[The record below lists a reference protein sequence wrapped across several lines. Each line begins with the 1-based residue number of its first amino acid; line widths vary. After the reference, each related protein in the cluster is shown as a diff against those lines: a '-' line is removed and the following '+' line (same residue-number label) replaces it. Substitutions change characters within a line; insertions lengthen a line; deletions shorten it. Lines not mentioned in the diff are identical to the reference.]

1 MDCDG
6 LSFRHRNGQ
15 YWAALDQFYAD
26 ASSLSDAAWVV
37 NTEVLGIVTGLSDHA
52 PVVCKA
58 RLLPRGLVRRL
69 ADTTV
74 RHPLFRKTY
83 QSELDFQCGRRT
95 GKAYCTKDKSGN
107 GKIRRNPLLG
117 VLHSE
122 EWDWHGCAS
131 RAASKAVRA
140 CPPSPTG
147 MTNAFVPGLVLLQKH
162 IRGNLG
168 TETLTQVAVI
178 NPVAWT
184 WVEVSS
190 V

>member
-1 MDCDG
+1 MATVPLGKWFVEHGEHEAGWGRWDEHESACFSRTVLVPRQLRRVDCDG

-15 YWAALDQFYAD
+15 YWAALDQFYVN
-26 ASSLSDAAWVV
+26 ASALSDAAWVV

-52 PVVCKA
+52 PVVCRA
-58 RLLPRGLVRRL
+58 RLLPRGQARRL
-69 ADTTV
+69 ADSTV

-117 VLHSE
+117 ALHAE

-140 CPPSPTG
+140 CPPQQG
-147 MTNAFVPGLVLLQKH
+147 
-162 IRGNLG
+162 
-168 TETLTQVAVI
+168 
-178 NPVAWT
+178 
-184 WVEVSS
+184 
-190 V
+190 